1 MGTSRR
7 SFIKKSAAGVA
18 AISVGGILPGFSP
31 RSYASI
37 LGSND
42 RIMIAVMGVNSRGKA
57 LSGTFARQENVD
69 IIYICDVDSRAE
81 AACSESIEKL
91 GKKRPAACRDFR
103 KALDDKIVDALV
115 IAAPDHWHAPAAI
128 LASKAGKHVYLEK
141 PCSHNPA
148 EGELL
153 VAAAEKYK
161 VVMQM
166 GNQRR
171 SFPNVAAGITELKT
185 GIIGR
190 PYYAKTWYT
199 NNRLSIGTGN
209 EVPVPSWLD
218 YELWQGPAP
227 RKPYRDN
234 LIHYNWHWFW
244 HWGTGEALNNGTHF
258 VDLARWGLG
267 VDYPVKV
274 SSSGGRYAYK
284 DDWET
289 PDTQVISME
298 FDNDTL
304 MTWEGVSC
312 NGRLIEGSS
321 VGVIFT
327 GEKGTLRIDGG
338 NSYSVSDLSG
348 KLMKEVKAD
357 MVVDSRN
364 TSNPAG
370 GLDAFHIV
378 NFLDAVRNGTKLN
391 SDILSGHKS
400 TLLVQLGNIAQR
412 TGNALITDP
421 SNGHILNNPAAEQLW
436 KRDYQPGW
444 APVL

>member
-1 MGTSRR
+1 MKNSRR

-18 AISVGGILPGFSP
+18 AFAAGGVLPGFSA
-31 RSYASI
+31 RSYSSI
-37 LGSND
+37 TGSND
-42 RIMIAVMGVNSRGKA
+42 RILVAVMGVNSRGRVLAGNFSK
-57 LSGTFARQENVD
+57 QENVE
-69 IIYICDVDSRAE
+69 IKYVCDVDSRAE
-81 AACSESIEKL
+81 AICSDAIEKS
-91 GKKRPAACRDFR
+91 GRKRPSACPDFR
-103 KALDDKIVDALV
+103 RALEDRKVDALV

-128 LASKAGKHVYLEK
+128 LASAAGKHVYLEK

-153 VAAAEKYK
+153 VEAVRKYK
-161 VVMQM
+161 NVMQM

-171 SFPNVAAGITELKT
+171 SFPNVAAAIEELKS

-199 NNRLSIGTGN
+199 NNRPPIGKGQ

-218 YELWQGPAP
+218 FDLWQGPAP
-227 RKPYRDN
+227 RKPFRDN
-234 LIHYNWHWFW
+234 LLHYNWHWFW

-267 VDYPVKV
+267 VDYPVRV

-289 PDTQVISME
+289 PDTQSITLE
-298 FDNDTL
+298 FDNNTI

-327 GEKGTLRIDGG
+327 GEKGSLRIDGG
-338 NSYSVSDLSG
+338 NAYSVYDLDG
-348 KLMKEVKAD
+348 KLVKDVKAETI
-357 MVVDSRN
+357 VDSRN
-364 TSNPAG
+364 AVNPAG
-370 GLDAFHIV
+370 NLDSVHIV
-378 NFLDAVRNGTKLN
+378 NFLDAIRKGTALN
-391 SDILSGHKS
+391 SDILGGHKS

-412 TGNALITDP
+412 TGATLSINP
-421 SNGHILNNPAAEQLW
+421 SNGHIINNEDAIKLW
-436 KRDYQPGW
+436 SREYENDW
-444 APVL
+444 EPVL